1 MENIQVLKGLS
12 LIYDKKNDKEKLEK
26 ALNFIKKNAFL
37 FSDLINEDNGKV
49 INVDEFEDF
58 VENIVNQVIQ
68 DEQTKKAIE
77 NEDFLPSFYLTYLI
91 LKNDMVG
98 NTIFEIPKNV
108 TMELVLFLMS
118 VKYYNYN
125 LSDICKTL
133 FSENSEEYEKIISCV
148 KDSQRIN
155 VYNYLLK
162 YMNAFF
168 EEYDSVM
175 LDNLESIIN
184 EIISNGINYF
194 NALINENE
202 KTSV

>member
-77 NEDFLPSFYLTYLI
+77 NEDFYHHFI
-91 LKNDMVG
+91 
-98 NTIFEIPKNV
+98 
-108 TMELVLFLMS
+108 
-118 VKYYNYN
+118 
-125 LSDICKTL
+125 
-133 FSENSEEYEKIISCV
+133 
-148 KDSQRIN
+148 
-155 VYNYLLK
+155 
-162 YMNAFF
+162 
-168 EEYDSVM
+168 
-175 LDNLESIIN
+175 
-184 EIISNGINYF
+184 
-194 NALINENE
+194 
-202 KTSV
+202 

>member
-1 MENIQVLKGLS
+1 MI
-12 LIYDKKNDKEKLEK
+12 KKNDKEKLEK

-162 YMNAFF
+162 
-168 EEYDSVM
+168 
-175 LDNLESIIN
+175 
-184 EIISNGINYF
+184 
-194 NALINENE
+194 
-202 KTSV
+202 